1 MGLLLKRDVL
11 QMTNVGMTY
20 REAGNSIGVSANR
33 AQQLAGRGARKVRDM
48 LRNEG
53 IIFTLGSILVSL
65 IVGMPAGYG
74 FFWYGRDHGF
84 FGLDVYHIPF
94 KEIIAMIIILSVLQI
109 SLSYILSR
117 NVKRES
123 IVERIRYQE

>member
-33 AQQLAGRGARKVRDM
+33 AQQLAGRGARKVSDM

-53 IIFTLGSILVSL
+53 ILSE
-65 IVGMPAGYG
+65 
-74 FFWYGRDHGF
+74 WYRPF
-84 FGLDVYHIPF
+84 VY
-94 KEIIAMIIILSVLQI
+94 
-109 SLSYILSR
+109 
-117 NVKRES
+117 
-123 IVERIRYQE
+123 